1 MGGALHTSRKTLVE
15 VAVVLAVYILFLA
28 VGVGS
33 GQMTM
38 TVDIVSPPDGASLRR
53 SPVQLAARIAVRGVP
68 LANVTMS
75 FPVIFWE
82 GGSWDFETISDAD
95 GIARF
100 TVPVHTSGNYTW
112 HATATKAGYPPITSH
127 SSSFSIDLSL
137 TVEGI
142 SPSTFL
148 LAVSP
153 VEFKARVTDMKDQ
166 LVESANVTF
175 YVDATNIGSSMTAMN
190 GIAKVSRPLESGI
203 HTWFASATKDEE
215 GGVSGPTMFLVGE
228 LASFQNEG
236 SESLERNFSQL
247 AHKQHSSSRESISD
261 NLDASVLGSE
271 FVCRS
276 ETSCGRDCARGT
288 RAPRSSC
295 GKPDRA
301 SFTLASQQG

>member
-1 MGGALHTSRKTLVE
+1 LVE

-53 SPVQLAARIAVRGVP
+53 SPVELAARIAVRGVP
-68 LANVTMS
+68 SANATAS
-75 FPVIFWE
+75 FSVIFWE
-82 GGSWDFETISDAD
+82 GARWDFETISDAD

-100 TVPVHTSGNYTW
+100 TVPASSGNYTW
-112 HATATKAGYPPITSH
+112 HATATKAGYPTITSH
-127 SSSFSIDLSL
+127 SSSFSINL
-137 TVEGI
+137 TLIVEGI
-142 SPSTFL
+142 SPSTFR

-215 GGVSGPTMFLVGE
+215 GGISGPTMFRAGE

-247 AHKQHSSSRESISD
+247 AHKQHSSTRESISD
-261 NLDASVLGSE
+261 NLDASVIGSE
-271 FVCRS
+271 FVMQVGDKSWSQLRS
-276 ETSCGRDCARGT
+276 WNSGAAVELPQARHSILHACIAA
-288 RAPRSSC
+288 RMRSSS
-295 GKPDRA
+295 A
-301 SFTLASQQG
+301 LNE